1 MIGMVHVQALPGTP
15 FAKLPIRRIIDDA
28 QRDAATLIKA
38 GFDAIL
44 VENMHD
50 IPYLNRNVG
59 PEITSTMAVV
69 ASRIREMTP
78 HPLGIQI
85 LAGANRDAIAAA
97 LASGADFIRA
107 EGFVFAHI
115 GDEGQMNSD
124 AGELLR
130 YRKTIGAE
138 HVAILTDIKKKHS
151 SHAITQDVSLAE
163 TCEAA
168 EFFGADGLIITG
180 TSTGKPADPFDVNAA
195 LTASSLP
202 IVIGSG
208 ITPDNLPLFW
218 EMADGFIVGS
228 WIKDGGKWNNP
239 VDSDR
244 AHTLI
249 KAAGH
254 LRHP

>member
-15 FAKLPIRRIIDDA
+15 FAKLPISRIIDDA
-28 QRDAATLIKA
+28 RKDAATLIEA

-44 VENMHD
+44 IENMHD
-50 IPYLNRNVG
+50 IPYLNRTVG
-59 PEITSTMAVV
+59 PEITATMAVV

-78 HPLGIQI
+78 CPLGIQI

-107 EGFVFAHI
+107 EGFVFAHV
-115 GDEGQMNSD
+115 GDEGLMNSD

-130 YRKTIGAE
+130 YRKAIGAE

-168 EFFGADGLIITG
+168 EFFGSDGLIITG

-195 LTASSLP
+195 LSASSLP

-208 ITPDNLPLFW
+208 ITPENLPLFW

-228 WIKDGGKWNNP
+228 WIKEGGKWNNP
-239 VDSDR
+239 VDPDR
-244 AHTLI
+244 AQALM
-249 KAAGH
+249 KAASH